1 MYRCVIFY
9 LEVKI
14 ETLNVLITH
23 TKEVV
28 RCYPKDVTFTELNR
42 EGDFLLSDF
51 IDSCREENCFS
62 IIESVRAEQD
72 FEDISEYE
80 YREYL
85 KNRDRDY

>member
-1 MYRCVIFY
+1 MYRHIIFY

-14 ETLNVLITH
+14 ETSSVVVTH
-23 TKEVV
+23 TKEVA
-28 RCYPKDVTFTELNR
+28 RCYPKGTTFTELNR
-42 EGDFLLSDF
+42 EGSLLLSDF

-80 YREYL
+80 YQEYL